1 MVQIV
6 ILIFRAAPEGI
17 IPLVPG
23 ERRHSRDVSFRRI
36 KTRIF
41 QDCPVSRASL
51 GSGRYVRTSA
61 SDIIGANAFSFEHHL
76 FGFELEGEWAL

>member
-17 IPLVPG
+17 IPLVRG

-41 QDCPVSRASL
+41 QGCPVSRASL

-61 SDIIGANAFSFEHHL
+61 CYIIGANAFSFEYHL
-76 FGFELEGEWAL
+76 FGFELGGEWAL